1 MREPSFWG
9 GEASGRGEGAI
20 LYNMPWCHAGCS
32 WMFNVGRSL
41 AENANTEAPNFV
53 HLTVSESVR
62 AIFYSWATAF
72 SRRNTFKVLATVDE
86 SG

>member
-1 MREPSFWG
+1 
-9 GEASGRGEGAI
+9 
-20 LYNMPWCHAGCS
+20 
-32 WMFNVGRSL
+32 MFNVGRSL